1 MDIEFQ
7 LMPIEPSRT
16 WSSTMST
23 PMFEPTSL
31 SNEGHGLTL
40 QNVHTTTL
48 MNFMNFICIVHTQ
61 QQQNT

>member
-40 QNVHTTTL
+40 QNVHTTTTKR
-48 MNFMNFICIVHTQ
+48 MN
-61 QQQNT
+61 